1 MACEGLMII
10 DEINQD
16 VLIFNDSNI
25 KVYQN
30 EFTYL
35 AAYSLIK
42 QAQATGEVDKIVL
55 ERLNNRCAERMGVR
69 PIPL

>member
-1 MACEGLMII
+1 MQM
-10 DEINQD
+10 D
-16 VLIFNDSNI
+16 NI
-25 KVYQN
+25 KIDNETRVPNNINSNSYKN

-42 QAQATGEVDKIVL
+42 QVQATGGVDIIVL
-55 ERLNNRCAERMGVR
+55 ERLNNRCAKRMGTR

>member
-1 MACEGLMII
+1 MHFEPHE
-10 DEINQD
+10 EIMSKRMERNEVD
-16 VLIFNDSNI
+16 YKD
-25 KVYQN
+25 

>member
-1 MACEGLMII
+1 MEDNM
-10 DEINQD
+10 
-16 VLIFNDSNI
+16 NDNLNYNFYLGSDNTF
-25 KVYQN
+25 KN

-42 QAQATGEVDKIVL
+42 QAQATGEIDKIVL

>member
-1 MACEGLMII
+1 MEYDITDNEGQLSNSI
-10 DEINQD
+10 
-16 VLIFNDSNI
+16 DSNPY
-25 KVYQN
+25 KN

-42 QAQATGEVDKIVL
+42 QVQATGKVDKIVL
-55 ERLNNRCAERMGVR
+55 ERLNNRCAERMGIR

>member
-1 MACEGLMII
+1 MEPDITYK
-10 DEINQD
+10 D
-16 VLIFNDSNI
+16 VQSPNNI
-25 KVYQN
+25 ELNPYKN

-35 AAYSLIK
+35 AAYTLIK
-42 QAQATGEVDKIVL
+42 QAQVTGEVDKIVL

>member
-1 MACEGLMII
+1 MEPDITQENVQSPNGI
-10 DEINQD
+10 
-16 VLIFNDSNI
+16 DSNPY
-25 KVYQN
+25 KN

-35 AAYSLIK
+35 AAYTLIK

-55 ERLNNRCAERMGVR
+55 ERLNNRCAEIMGVR

>member
-1 MACEGLMII
+1 MGIYN
-10 DEINQD
+10 DELEYLDDLDIKANSINY
-16 VLIFNDSNI
+16 
-25 KVYQN
+25 KN

-35 AAYSLIK
+35 AAYTLIK

-69 PIPL
+69 SIPL

>member
-1 MACEGLMII
+1 M
-10 DEINQD
+10 EINEVD
-16 VLIFNDSNI
+16 YKD
-25 KVYQN
+25 

>member
-1 MACEGLMII
+1 MERDIMHKEGQYPNNI
-10 DEINQD
+10 
-16 VLIFNDSNI
+16 DSNPY
-25 KVYQN
+25 KN

-35 AAYSLIK
+35 AAYTLIK
-42 QAQATGEVDKIVL
+42 QAQATGEVDKIIL

>member
-1 MACEGLMII
+1 MERDITYKEVQSPNNI
-10 DEINQD
+10 D
-16 VLIFNDSNI
+16 SSSY
-25 KVYQN
+25 KN

-35 AAYSLIK
+35 AAYTLIK
-42 QAQATGEVDKIVL
+42 QAQATGEVDKIIL

>member
-1 MACEGLMII
+1 MHFEPHE
-10 DEINQD
+10 EIMSKRMERNEVD
-16 VLIFNDSNI
+16 YKD
-25 KVYQN
+25 

-35 AAYSLIK
+35 ASYSLIK

>member
-1 MACEGLMII
+1 MERDITHKEVQSPNNI
-10 DEINQD
+10 
-16 VLIFNDSNI
+16 DSNPY
-25 KVYQN
+25 KN
-30 EFTYL
+30 EFTYF

-42 QAQATGEVDKIVL
+42 QAQATGEVDKTVL